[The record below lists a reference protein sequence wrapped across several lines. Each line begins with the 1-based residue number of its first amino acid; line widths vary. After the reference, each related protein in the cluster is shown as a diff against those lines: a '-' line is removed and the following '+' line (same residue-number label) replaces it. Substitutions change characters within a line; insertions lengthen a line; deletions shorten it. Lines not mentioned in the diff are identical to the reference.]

1 MDNTNKNN
9 KDYLIIVNAR
19 EKIWLHNEITFD
31 EIVVLACGLVD
42 NTVSYTVIFK
52 KGVEKK
58 QEGILVRGDTV
69 KIKDGMIFNVSQTSR
84 S

>member
-9 KDYLIIVNAR
+9 IDYLIIVNAR
-19 EKIWLHNEITFD
+19 EKTWLHNEITYD

-69 KIKDGMIFNVSQTSR
+69 KIKDGMIFIVSTTCR